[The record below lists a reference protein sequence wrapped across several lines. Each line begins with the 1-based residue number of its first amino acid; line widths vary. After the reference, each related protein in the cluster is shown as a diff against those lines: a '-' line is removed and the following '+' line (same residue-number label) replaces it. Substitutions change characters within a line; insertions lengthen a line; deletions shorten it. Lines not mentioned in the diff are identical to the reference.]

1 MMLSSRRATR
11 RAKPLQQSHPSHR
24 GESSQ
29 KRCPPSR
36 RAARLVTRR
45 KGTFRLPFYSLPRT
59 WTTSTSIL
67 QRCSLVIQVLMTAW
81 RSSAN
86 ACGPA
91 SSPEKYGIITLSD
104 HAFACEHF
112 SCRVASYLWTGTP
125 CRHVASHMRH
135 TGTHNTGP
143 GVFGF
148 GVRVYLPLRSCA
160 RVPVGW
166 VLESSGSMTQRLSNY
181 KY

>member
-1 MMLSSRRATR
+1 MMLSSRRVTR

-36 RAARLVTRR
+36 RAARLVTRC

-112 SCRVASYLWTGTP
+112 SCRVASYLWTVT
-125 CRHVASHMRH
+125 ATSLALHMRH
-135 TGTHNTGP
+135 TPALAHTTQGQGCSALA
-143 GVFGF
+143 FGCIYLCAAVHACRSD
-148 GVRVYLPLRSCA
+148 GCCRVQ
-160 RVPVGW
+160 
-166 VLESSGSMTQRLSNY
+166 VL
-181 KY
+181 